1 MEKEKDYPL
10 TVKILGVLMTA
21 LIYAVIG
28 FLIMLLWNWLM
39 PLIFELPQISYWESV
54 GLMVLFSLL
63 TSCKVNIA

>member
-21 LIYAVIG
+21 LIYSVIG

-39 PLIFELPQISYWESV
+39 PLIFELPQVSYWESV

>member
-28 FLIMLLWNWLM
+28 LLIMLLWNWLM
-39 PLIFELPQISYWESV
+39 PLIFELPQVSYWESV

>member
-10 TVKILGVLMTA
+10 TVKIFGVLMTA

-39 PLIFELPQISYWESV
+39 PLIFELPQVSYWESV

>member
-39 PLIFELPQISYWESV
+39 PLIFELPQVSYWESV

>member
-10 TVKILGVLMTA
+10 TVKILGVLMIA
-21 LIYAVIG
+21 LIYALIG

-39 PLIFELPQISYWESV
+39 PLIFELPQVSYWESV